1 MTFRTRVAG
10 LLLVLIASPAV
21 ANAQILEPPRFTIGG
36 AVGVS
41 NPLHGDLQFLA
52 PSWDV
57 SVRGRVAPAVSI
69 EGFMSRWR
77 HTTESVRTGVPISG
91 PSGLLGR
98 VEEVAIASGTEV
110 SMLGFTFLP
119 TFSRGRV
126 TIAGGGGP
134 ALMIFHSDYT
144 QRFSGCTP
152 VSLCSDYENH
162 RSNGTFAVQ
171 FVGSVDVRLA
181 SRLTTFVQVRA
192 GIPTEDPGSGHVAAT
207 VGLRL
212 VLR

>member
-1 MTFRTRVAG
+1 VRV
-10 LLLVLIASPAV
+10 
-21 ANAQILEPPRFTIGG
+21 
-36 AVGVS
+36 
-41 NPLHGDLQFLA
+41 
-52 PSWDV
+52 
-57 SVRGRVAPAVSI
+57 
-69 EGFMSRWR
+69 
-77 HTTESVRTGVPISG
+77 GVPITG
-91 PSGLLGR
+91 PAGVLGR

-134 ALMIFHSDYT
+134 ALMIVRSDYA
-144 QRFSGCTP
+144 QRFTGCTP
-152 VSLCSDYENH
+152 VGLCSDYENH

-181 SRLTTFVQVRA
+181 SHVTTFGQFRA
-192 GIPTEDPGSGHVAAT
+192 GIPTEDPGSGHVAVSA
-207 VGLRL
+207 GFRF

>member
-1 MTFRTRVAG
+1 MTLRWRVAG
-10 LLLVLIASPAV
+10 IVLVLIVFPAF
-21 ANAQILEPPRFTIGG
+21 ARGQTFEPPRFTIGAAG
-36 AVGVS
+36 GVS

-57 SVRGRVAPAVSI
+57 SVRGQVAPALSV
-69 EGFMSRWR
+69 EGFVSRWR
-77 HTTESVRTGVPISG
+77 HTSESVRIGVAISG

-98 VEEVAIASGTEV
+98 ADEVTIESGTAV
-110 SMLGFTFLP
+110 SMVGFSFLP

-134 ALMIFHSDYT
+134 ALMIFRSDYA

-152 VSLCSDYENH
+152 VGSCSDYENH

-171 FVGSVDVRLA
+171 FAGSVDVRLA
-181 SRLTTFVQVRA
+181 SRVTTFGQFRA